1 MKATV
6 LIVEDEAGLR
16 RTLAEILAGRG
27 FDVVEAADG
36 VEGLEQVERV
46 CPLLVFTDWKM
57 PRMDGIEFLR
67 ELRSRPEHRDTPVV
81 VITAFASSHTA
92 IEASKYGAFDF
103 LTKPCDLADIQRI
116 ADRGM
121 AYARLHQDSRT
132 RLAPAPPVEAVGGMI
147 GNSKPMLEVFKL
159 IGRAA
164 QNDSTVLIRGESGTG
179 KELVAGAIHRY
190 SARAKQRFVAV
201 NSAALSET
209 LLESELF
216 GHERGAFTGATAR
229 RQGRFEL
236 AHRGTIFLDEI
247 GDISANMQTKLLRVL
262 EERSFERVGGA
273 ESLSVDVRVIA
284 ATNRDLESAVADGKF
299 RSDLY
304 YRLNVITIPL
314 PPLRERRVDIASL
327 AEHFLARYSQAR
339 GGPAATFSEDA
350 MTLLQQ
356 YDYPGNVRELEN
368 MVQQATALITGR
380 IVTADHLRPLLA
392 EPVNWGSAQ
401 FLDLPFHEAVAELE
415 KILVG
420 RALDRC
426 GQNKSEA
433 ARQLG
438 ISRRLLYKKMREF
451 SLGDVAS
458 LPPDDDSVTE

>member
-1 MKATV
+1 MKGTV

-16 RTLAEILAGRG
+16 RTLAEILAARG
-27 FDVVEAADG
+27 FHVVEAADG
-36 VEGLEQVERV
+36 VEGLEQVERS

-67 ELRSRPEHRDTPVV
+67 ELRARPEHRDTPVV

-116 ADRGM
+116 ADRAT
-121 AYARLHQDSRT
+121 AYARLHQETRT
-132 RLAPAPPVEAVGGMI
+132 QRAAEPVVEAVGGMI

-164 QNDSTVLIRGESGTG
+164 QTDSTVLIRGESGTG
-179 KELVAGAIHRY
+179 KELVANAIHRY
-190 SARAKQRFVAV
+190 SPRAGQRFVAV

-216 GHERGAFTGATAR
+216 GHERGAFTGAAVR

-247 GDISANMQTKLLRVL
+247 GDISPNMQTKLLRVL

-273 ESLSVDVRVIA
+273 ETLSVDVRVIA
-284 ATNRDLESAVADGKF
+284 ATNRDLEKAVAEGHF

-304 YRLNVITIPL
+304 YRLNVLTIPL
-314 PPLRERRVDIASL
+314 PPLRERREDIRSL
-327 AEHFLARYSQAR
+327 AEHFLARYSQAK
-339 GGPAATFSEDA
+339 GGPAASFSEDA
-350 MTLLQQ
+350 LQLLQQ
-356 YDYPGNVRELEN
+356 YSYPGNVRELEN
-368 MVQQATALITGR
+368 IVQQGASLITGR
-380 IVTADHLRPLLA
+380 IVTADHLRPLLG
-392 EPVNWGSAQ
+392 GS
-401 FLDLPFHEAVAELE
+401 LDLGSIQLLELPFHEAVAELE
-415 KILVG
+415 RLLLA
-420 RALDRC
+420 RALNQS

-433 ARQLG
+433 ARRLG
-438 ISRRLLYKKMREF
+438 ITRRLLYKKMREF
-451 SLGDVAS
+451 SLGDVES
-458 LPPDDDSVTE
+458 LPAEDEPINE